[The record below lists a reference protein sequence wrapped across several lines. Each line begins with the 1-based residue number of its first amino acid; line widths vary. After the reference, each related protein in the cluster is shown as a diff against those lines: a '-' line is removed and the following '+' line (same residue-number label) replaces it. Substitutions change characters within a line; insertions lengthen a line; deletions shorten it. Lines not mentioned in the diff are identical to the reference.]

1 MPHILSR
8 NNRDSHVLFLAA
20 PSGSTQTIIVLK
32 ERERMRKDA
41 AFLGMRKLTLEN
53 DHGGVGI
60 QNADRGKHASTNQ
73 PRARD
78 FSIFK
83 IADSKP

>member
-8 NNRDSHVLFLAA
+8 NNRDSHVLFLAT

-53 DHGGVGI
+53 DMVG
-60 QNADRGKHASTNQ
+60 
-73 PRARD
+73 
-78 FSIFK
+78 
-83 IADSKP
+83 